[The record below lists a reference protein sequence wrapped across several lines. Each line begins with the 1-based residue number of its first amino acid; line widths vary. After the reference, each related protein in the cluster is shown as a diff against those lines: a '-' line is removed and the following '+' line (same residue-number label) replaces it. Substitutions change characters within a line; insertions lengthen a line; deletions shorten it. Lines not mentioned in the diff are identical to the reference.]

1 MEKAERLRDARNLLL
16 KLHKNLVDHERA
28 IWEGINGTVSSAQFL
43 NVLLEDKDFVWLR
56 KFSTLI
62 VDIDEM
68 FAQKDGYAA
77 DAVDLHLEK
86 LHQLISMADE
96 DEDFKAKYKAAL
108 QQDLDAAARQGDLRS
123 LLGPRGLI
131 TLVRSSSSRKGT
143 LPNPYRSTDA
153 SQAAE

>member
-28 IWEGINGTVSSAQFL
+28 IWEGINGPATSSQFL

-77 DAVDLHLEK
+77 ETVDLHLEK
-86 LHQLISMADE
+86 LRQLISMADE
-96 DEDFKAKYKAAL
+96 DEDFKAKYQAAL
-108 QQDLDAAARQGDLRS
+108 QQDLDAASRQGDLRS
-123 LLGPRGLI
+123 LLWREG
-131 TLVRSSSSRKGT
+131 
-143 LPNPYRSTDA
+143 
-153 SQAAE
+153 

>member
-28 IWEGINGTVSSAQFL
+28 IWEGINGPATSSQFL

-68 FAQKDGYAA
+68 FAQKDGYVAE
-77 DAVDLHLEK
+77 AVDLHLEK
-86 LHQLISMADE
+86 LHQLITMADE
-96 DEDFKAKYKAAL
+96 DDDFKAKYQAAL
-108 QQDLDAAARQGDLRS
+108 QQDLDAAANQGDLRS
-123 LLGPRGLI
+123 LLGRE
-131 TLVRSSSSRKGT
+131 
-143 LPNPYRSTDA
+143 A
-153 SQAAE
+153 